1 MNKLPSL
8 KRTSAIFALAGG
20 FGFAAVSTH
29 AAIVYV
35 DAAEG
40 GSGNTFATGG
50 SLSDTSWVTAGST
63 DDSSSTWG
71 RRDDDGD
78 GGGFANGGTIFE
90 GRSDDTSG
98 QDPDLTTQ
106 ITGLADNDYNVWAF
120 FWDAEDSPTVDQ
132 NWEITVGLSST
143 LTDADDTYSFDGD
156 GNTTAPVAAST
167 LTFDTTP
174 LFTESDR
181 TMYAVNLGTATVSG
195 GSSIDVFIEQL
206 GTNDQGRDRTW
217 YDGVGYEA
225 VPEPSSFGLI
235 AGFLGLTW
243 VMLRR
248 RRA

>member
-35 DAAEG
+35 DAEEG
-40 GSGNTFATGG
+40 SSGNTFETGG

-71 RRDDDGD
+71 RRD
-78 GGGFANGGTIFE
+78 FANGGTIFE

-106 ITGLADNDYNVWAF
+106 ITGLDDNDYNVWAF
-120 FWDAEDSPTVDQ
+120 FWDASGADQ
-132 NWEITVGLSST
+132 WELTVGLSST

-156 GNTTAPVAAST
+156 GNTTAPVEAST
-167 LTFDTTP
+167 LTFDTAP
-174 LFTESDR
+174 DFTEDNR

-217 YDGVGYEA
+217 YDGVGYEV